1 MILIQIVNK
10 YKHKPTLND
19 IYIGRGS
26 LLGNPFSH
34 KENTK
39 ALYKVDTVNE
49 SIEKYKIWLIE
60 NFKNN
65 KEIKNY
71 ILSIKEDS
79 ELSNINLVCFC
90 KPKACHGDIIKDFID
105 NLE

>member
-1 MILIQIVNK
+1 LIQIVNK